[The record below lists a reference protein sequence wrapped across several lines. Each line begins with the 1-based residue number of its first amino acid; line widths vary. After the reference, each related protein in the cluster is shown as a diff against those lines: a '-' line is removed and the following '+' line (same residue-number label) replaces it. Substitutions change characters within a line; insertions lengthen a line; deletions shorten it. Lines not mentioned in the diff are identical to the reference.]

1 MLPCCVSAEQI
12 LNIIVFE
19 TYTTF
24 SFVRFVSVSMQ
35 VHKNA
40 GLKSHV
46 QFDFLF
52 WGDESHFVIF
62 NIFFVFSLQFDG
74 IMHLLYF
81 YNLFV
86 ILMFVLKQGFV
97 GMSNVMVLQASSTS
111 EHPSCRKLYNGSKIK
126 Q

>member
-62 NIFFVFSLQFDG
+62 NIFLFCLC
-74 IMHLLYF
+74 
-81 YNLFV
+81 NLMEPCICF
-86 ILMFVLKQGFV
+86 IFTIYL
-97 GMSNVMVLQASSTS
+97 
-111 EHPSCRKLYNGSKIK
+111 
-126 Q
+126 